1 MLTILDPGIAN
12 SIQDAGRWGY
22 QAFGVPVSGAM
33 DVFALRAA
41 NALVQNARE
50 DAALEIH
57 SPIILQTDQ
66 HHLIALTGADAR
78 FEINGRVMPMW
89 MSVFVRGGSQIEIAP
104 TRGWTY
110 LAVSGAIDAPRVL
123 GSKSFYT
130 RAGIGHA
137 LAAGAAIAIG
147 ESRLGDLL
155 AGAGRALSDRARAF
169 ANRAHAVRVI
179 AGPHADWFANDLAK
193 NEYALSETAD
203 RMGYRLRGAPIARCA
218 GDLIS
223 CGVTLGA
230 IQVPA
235 DGQPI
240 VLMADHQT
248 TGGYPVIATVIGA
261 DVPLIAQRAPGDR
274 IAFEIVEIETA
285 ERAWRAMLALVD

>member
-1 MLTILDPGIAN
+1 
-12 SIQDAGRWGY
+12 
-22 QAFGVPVSGAM
+22 
-33 DVFALRAA
+33 
-41 NALVQNARE
+41 
-50 DAALEIH
+50 
-57 SPIILQTDQ
+57 
-66 HHLIALTGADAR
+66 
-78 FEINGRVMPMW
+78 
-89 MSVFVRGGSQIEIAP
+89 
-104 TRGWTY
+104 
-110 LAVSGAIDAPRVL
+110 
-123 GSKSFYT
+123 
-130 RAGIGHA
+130 
-137 LAAGAAIAIG
+137 
-147 ESRLGDLL
+147 
-155 AGAGRALSDRARAF
+155 
-169 ANRAHAVRVI
+169 
-179 AGPHADWFANDLAK
+179 
-193 NEYALSETAD
+193 
-203 RMGYRLRGAPIARCA
+203 MGYRLRGAPIARRA